1 VTRSGGDIGPVLV
14 HQSFGFQENLQVEN
28 EANESQQQIPG
39 QDLGQ
44 DPVHV
49 SQIDGAGVN
58 GQVASPKRTGDD
70 DERQS

>member
-1 VTRSGGDIGPVLV
+1 MIGPVPV

-39 QDLGQ
+39 QDL
-44 DPVHV
+44 VHV

-58 GQVASPKRTGDD
+58 GQVSSS
-70 DERQS
+70 QSKTDW